1 MAINASVIF
10 TLQGAGM
17 RRLVSW
23 ILLLPWLAL
32 VPTLAWAADDAAL
45 CQHAI
50 LQAEQGS
57 GVPNQLLDAISRVE
71 SGRHDAE
78 QGGVRAWP
86 WTINVQGQGHY
97 YATRAEAVAAAAG
110 YRASGIQ
117 SMDVGCTQIN
127 LMYHPQAFRSLNEAF
142 DPLRNA
148 AYAASFLTD
157 LFHQTGSWPHAAAAY
172 HSQTPELGT
181 DYQRRVLEAWAEPID
196 GRQVAA
202 PTHRA
207 ARGPLSRS
215 LPASPGNAPA
225 TQAGPMSTQVQVATA
240 ATGVS
245 FGRPVSR
252 PAGAPLGGYGRVIRL
267 QAPGPTSAGIGRS
280 LSAYRLMPVAMLAAA
295 RRPVAHN

>member
-1 MAINASVIF
+1 
-10 TLQGAGM
+10 M
-17 RRLVSW
+17 RRLVSS
-23 ILLLPWLAL
+23 ILLLPWLM
-32 VPTLAWAADDAAL
+32 LAPSVARASDDAAL

-50 LQAEQGS
+50 LQAEQSS

-71 SGRHDAE
+71 SGRYDAE

-97 YATRAEAVAAAAG
+97 YVSKAEAVAAAAG

-127 LMYHPQAFRSLNEAF
+127 LMYHPEAFRSLDDAF

-148 AYAASFLTD
+148 TYAASFLTD

-196 GRQVAA
+196 GREVAAPAHRPPRSPPSRTLAAASGTSRNTGASAPRTPVQVAA
-202 PTHRA
+202 A
-207 ARGPLSRS
+207 CI
-215 LPASPGNAPA
+215 
-225 TQAGPMSTQVQVATA
+225 
-240 ATGVS
+240 GVS
-245 FGRPVSR
+245 FGLPASR
-252 PAGAPLGGYGRVIRL
+252 PTGTPLGGYGRVVRL
-267 QAPGPTSAGIGRS
+267 QAAGPTSGGVGRS
-280 LSAYRLMPVAMLAAA
+280 LSAYRLMPVAMLASA
-295 RRPVAHN
+295 RHTVAHN